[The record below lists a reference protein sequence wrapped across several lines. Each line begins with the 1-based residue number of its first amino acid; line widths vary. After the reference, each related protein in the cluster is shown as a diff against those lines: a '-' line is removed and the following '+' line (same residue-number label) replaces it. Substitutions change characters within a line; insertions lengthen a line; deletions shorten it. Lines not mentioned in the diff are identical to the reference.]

1 LPPRSAVLLEPRKSP
16 VQARSAASVGA
27 ILEATIQVLR
37 NVGKERLTTTRV
49 ASRAGVSVG
58 TLYQYFPNK
67 SALLQAALKRHLT
80 QVTDAVE
87 LVCKEQKGRTLQ
99 QMVTSLVAT
108 FLDAKMKDAKTS
120 VALYSVSS
128 DVDGARIVQQMG
140 ARTNKAIVLMLASAR
155 EPLTTDPQL
164 VASVLQGTMA
174 GVSRSLLESGAA
186 EKQFDT
192 LRRELI
198 ILACAYVEACSS
210 RPSSNG
216 ATPR

>member
-1 LPPRSAVLLEPRKSP
+1 MPTRSAILLEPRKAP
-16 VQARSAASVGA
+16 VQARSAASVEA
-27 ILEATIQVLR
+27 ILVATIQVLLR
-37 NVGKERLTTTRV
+37 VGKERLTTTRV

-87 LVCKEQKGRTLQ
+87 LVCKEQKGRTLE
-99 QMVTSLVAT
+99 QMVTALVAA

-128 DVDGARIVQQMG
+128 DVDGARIVQQM
-140 ARTNKAIVLMLASAR
+140 AVRTNKAIVLMLATAR
-155 EPLTTDPQL
+155 EPLRTDPQL

-174 GVSRSLLESGAA
+174 GVSRRMLETGAL
-186 EKQFDT
+186 EKQFDAM
-192 LRRELI
+192 RRELI
-198 ILACAYVEACSS
+198 ILACSYVEACSA

-216 ATPR
+216 TSPG

>member
-1 LPPRSAVLLEPRKSP
+1 MPPRSAVLLEPRKSP
-16 VQARSAASVGA
+16 VQARSAASVDA
-27 ILEATIQVLR
+27 ILEATIQVLL
-37 NVGKERLTTTRV
+37 NIGKERLTTTRV

-67 SALLQAALKRHLT
+67 SALLQAVLKRHLT

-87 LVCKEQKGRTLQ
+87 LVCKEQKGRTLE
-99 QMVTSLVAT
+99 QMVTALVAT

-140 ARTNKAIVLMLASAR
+140 VRTNKAIVLMLASAR

-174 GVSRSLLESGAA
+174 GVSRRLLESGAA

-216 ATPR
+216 TIPR